1 MPLIETFRTDRL
13 VAERLQ
19 TKDFSELHRLHQNPQ
34 VMAWL
39 SADGTLRSQEQT
51 WQSLHNAIAHWE
63 QYGYGG
69 WAFRNQADGRF
80 VGYCGLKKVVMNGNN
95 ETELLYAVLSDFW
108 GQGLATEMA
117 KAVLM
122 VAFEQLDLTEV
133 VSYTLPNNWA
143 SQRVIEKVGFK
154 YERHIVHASRQ
165 HVFYRITTSA
175 WQENCLPRQRHQ
187 GDEV

>member
-39 SADGTLRSQEQT
+39 SANGALRSQEQT
-51 WQSLHNAIAHWE
+51 WQSIHAAIAHWE
-63 QYGYGG
+63 QHGYGG
-69 WAFRNQADGRF
+69 WAFRNKADGRF
-80 VGYCGLKKVVMNGNN
+80 VGYCGLKKVVVNGNDDI
-95 ETELLYAVLSDFW
+95 ELLYAVLSDFR
-108 GQGLATEMA
+108 GQGLATEMT

-122 VAFEQLDLTEV
+122 IAFEQLDLTEV
-133 VSYTLPNNWA
+133 VSYTLPTNRA
-143 SQRVIEKVGFK
+143 SQRVMEKVGFK
-154 YERHIVHASRQ
+154 YERHIVHASLQ

-175 WQENCLPRQRHQ
+175 WQENRLSRQRNQ
-187 GDEV
+187 RDEV